1 MTTAPAHAL
10 TNADIANRLTTL
22 ARLLAAQKENAFRVK
37 AYLKAARTIREM
49 GESVEALVR
58 EDADLTA
65 YPGIG
70 DAIAGAISEI
80 VRTGTLSK
88 LEKMRADA
96 SPELLE
102 LSAYPRLD
110 PQQVLRAY
118 KKLRISNVAELR
130 DKLESG
136 ALESALGTRLA
147 QHIRQGLSESHA
159 MLLYR
164 ADSFCESVESFLLTR
179 CGARRVKAAGNYRR
193 RVEVVDELVFVVEAQ
208 EFPSVVSKFEHYGG
222 HTALVTFETRSA
234 RFAHSSGMGIRLE
247 AASHEDWGTRLVEC
261 TGSAAHLQKLG
272 AFHEVL
278 APDEDQLYR
287 RLNLAFIPP
296 EIREGRD
303 EVSLARAGHLP
314 KLVTVADVRGDL
326 HAHSTASDGSNTIEQ
341 MAAAARARGYEY
353 IGITDHSRS
362 LKIAGGVSI
371 EDLRRQLRYID
382 NLNAKLKDIR
392 VLKSSEVDIL
402 ADGSLDYPDE
412 ILRELDYT
420 VCSIHS
426 RFGLGKNE
434 QTERIMRAMDNPYFS
449 VLGHATGRLLLKRP
463 GYEIDIDRLVEHARK
478 KDRGF
483 EINCSPDRLDLSAQN
498 ARLAREAGVRIVIS
512 TDAHSTRE
520 LGLIRYGVEQ
530 ARRAGFETREIGNC
544 LPWK

>member
-22 ARLLAAQKENAFRVK
+22 ARLLAAQKENPFKIK
-37 AYLKAARTIREM
+37 AYLKAARTVREM
-49 GESVEALVR
+49 GESVEALVG

-70 DAIAGAISEI
+70 DAIAGAIAEI
-80 VRTGTLSK
+80 VRTGTLGK
-88 LEKMRADA
+88 LEKLRADA

-118 KKLRISNVAELR
+118 KKLKVSTVAELR

-136 ALESALGTRLA
+136 AVESALGSRLA
-147 QHIRQGLSESHA
+147 QHIRQGLNESHA

-164 ADSFCESVESFLLTR
+164 ADTLCESVEKFLLTR
-179 CGARRVKAAGNYRR
+179 CGARRVEAAGAYRR
-193 RVEVVDELVFVVEAQ
+193 RVEVVDELVFLVDAP
-208 EFPSVVSKFEHYGG
+208 EFPSVVSRFEHYGG
-222 HTALVTFETRSA
+222 HAALVDQNPQSA
-234 RFAHSSGMGIRLE
+234 CFAHSSGIGIRLE
-247 AASHEDWGTRLVEC
+247 AATHADWGTRLVEC
-261 TGSAAHLQKLG
+261 TGSAAHLELLG
-272 AFHEVL
+272 KFRHIL
-278 APDEDQLYR
+278 APEEDELYR
-287 RLNLAFIPP
+287 RLNLAVIPP

-303 EVSLARAGHLP
+303 EVSLARAGRLP
-314 KLVTVADVRGDL
+314 KLVSVAEIRGDL
-326 HAHSTASDGSNTIEQ
+326 HAHSIASDGSNTIEQ

-353 IGITDHSRS
+353 IGITDHSQS
-362 LKIAGGVSI
+362 LKIARGVSI
-371 EDLRRQLRYID
+371 EDLLKQLRFID
-382 NLNAKLKDIR
+382 HLNAKLKGIR

-426 RFGLGKNE
+426 RFGLGRNE
-434 QTERIMRAMDNPYFS
+434 QTERIMRAMDNPYFT

-463 GYEIDIDRLVEHARK
+463 GYEIDIDRLIEHARQSG
-478 KDRGF
+478 RAF
-483 EINCSPDRLDLSAQN
+483 EINCSPDRLDLSAEN
-498 ARLAREAGVRIVIS
+498 ARLAKEAGVRIVIS

-520 LGLIRYGVEQ
+520 LALIRYGVEQ
-530 ARRAGFETREIGNC
+530 ARRAGLEAREIGNC